1 MPVARSV
8 VRWQQEVAIM
18 DGPHDGSATGISRKE
33 FIQLSAAATAALTLD
48 WRVID
53 ALAGEVASATEG
65 PVVVIGGGLGGLAA
79 AAFLARRGTPV
90 TLVEQH
96 IKPGGYATT
105 FDRADGRYTFDVS
118 LHSTA
123 SAEGGL
129 RALLEAT
136 GIAGEIETVE
146 LPELVRII
154 TPDHDFTW
162 PNRDPAAVAAQLK
175 GAFPESAEGI
185 DGFFDGLLGLLEE
198 AMEPF
203 DQNSWWQR
211 MWFPLT
217 HRKMWGIR
225 NKTLADVLDEHVSD
239 PKVRTVLS
247 AFWGY
252 YGLPPSK
259 LSAFYYCIA
268 TASYLRF
275 GGHYIK
281 RRSQDL
287 SDALARAIEAGG
299 GRVLLGTRA
308 TAIETRDGAVSGV
321 RLGDGSVLPAAALIS
336 NASVPR
342 TMEMLEGMGEPGE
355 SLREYRERLAS
366 YRPSLSTF
374 LVWLGLNGDVRNAVD
389 GYEIFVQGGY
399 DVERAY
405 QASLAADPVE
415 SDLGVTVY
423 DYAYPGYSRPG
434 TSTVA
439 LIMLSGYEPWR
450 RFEADYFAGRKDE
463 YNREKERIAR
473 ILIERAEQRVIPGLG
488 AMIEVME
495 AATPL
500 TNVRYTRNPQGA
512 IYGYEQSLA
521 NAYMN
526 RLPNTTPIGG
536 LYLASAWSN
545 PGGGYHPCLMSGV
558 QAAQALIKSW
568 EASE

>member
-1 MPVARSV
+1 MNA
-8 VRWQQEVAIM
+8 
-18 DGPHDGSATGISRKE
+18 PHDGSARAITRKD
-33 FIQLSAAATAALTLD
+33 FIQLTAAATAALTLD
-48 WRVID
+48 WRALD
-53 ALAGEVASATEG
+53 ALAAEVSSGEEG

-105 FDRADGRYTFDVS
+105 FDRADGKFTFDVS

-129 RALLEAT
+129 RALFEAT
-136 GIAGEIETVE
+136 GVAGEVETVE

-162 PNRDPAAVAAQLK
+162 PNRDPEAVASQLK
-175 GAFPESAEGI
+175 EAFPESAEGI
-185 DGFFDGLLGLLEE
+185 DGFFGGMMGLLEE

-203 DQNSWWQR
+203 DQDSWWQR
-211 MWFPLT
+211 LWFPLT

-239 PKVRTVLS
+239 PGVRSVLS

-259 LSAFYYCIA
+259 LSGFYYGIA
-268 TASYLRF
+268 TASYLRY

-287 SDALARAIEAGG
+287 SDALARSIESAGG
-299 GRVLLGTRA
+299 TVMLGARVTGIT
-308 TAIETRDGAVSGV
+308 TRDGAVSGV
-321 RLGDGSVLPAAALIS
+321 KLADGRVLEAGGVIS
-336 NASVPR
+336 NASVPK
-342 TMEMLEGMGEPGE
+342 TLEMLEGLDE
-355 SLREYRERLAS
+355 SDAAILDYKERLAS
-366 YRPSLSTF
+366 CRPSLSTF
-374 LVWLGLNGDVRNAVD
+374 LVWLGLNGDVREVVE
-389 GYEIFVQGGY
+389 GYEIFVQGGH

-405 QASLAADPVE
+405 EATLAADPRE

-423 DYAYPGYSRPG
+423 DHAFPGYSAPG
-434 TSTVA
+434 TSTVS

-450 RFEADYFAGRKDE
+450 RFEADYFAGRKDD

-473 ILIERAEQRVIPGLG
+473 ILIERAEDLVIPGLSS
-488 AMIEVME
+488 MIEVME

-500 TNVRYTRNPQGA
+500 TNVRYTGNPEGA

-521 NAYMN
+521 NAFMN
-526 RLPNTTPIGG
+526 RLPNTTPVGG
-536 LYLASAWSN
+536 LYVASAWSN
-545 PGGGYHPCLMSGV
+545 PGGGYQPCLMSGV
-558 QAAQALIKSW
+558 QAAQALVGS
-568 EASE
+568 

>member
-1 MPVARSV
+1 
-8 VRWQQEVAIM
+8 M
-18 DGPHDGSATGISRKE
+18 DGPHDGSTAGISRKE
-33 FIQLSAAATAALTLD
+33 FIQLTAAATAALTLD
-48 WRVID
+48 WRALD
-53 ALAGEVASATEG
+53 ALAAEVSSGEEG

-105 FDRADGRYTFDVS
+105 FDRADGKFTFDVS
-118 LHSTA
+118 LHSTS

-129 RALLEAT
+129 RALFEAT
-136 GIAGEIETVE
+136 GISGEVETVE

-154 TPDHDFTW
+154 TPDHDFKW
-162 PNRDPAAVAAQLK
+162 PNRDPEAVTTQLK
-175 GAFPESAEGI
+175 EAFPTAAEGI
-185 DGFFDGLLGLLEE
+185 DGFFAGMMGLLDE

-211 MWFPLT
+211 LWFPLT

-239 PKVRTVLS
+239 PKVRSVLS

-259 LSAFYYCIA
+259 LSGFYYCIA

-299 GRVLLGTRA
+299 GTVMLGARA
-308 TAIETRDGAVSGV
+308 TGIDTRDGVVSGV
-321 RLGDGSVLPAAALIS
+321 RLADGRVLEAAGVIS
-336 NASVPR
+336 NASVPK
-342 TMEMLEGMGEPGE
+342 TMEMLEGLDRPDE
-355 SLREYRERLAS
+355 SLIEYRERLES

-374 LVWLGLNGDVRNAVD
+374 LVWLGLNQDIRDAVD
-389 GYEIFVQGGY
+389 GYEIFVQGGH

-405 QASLAADPVE
+405 QATLAAEPRE
-415 SDLGVTVY
+415 SDLGVTIY
-423 DYAYPGYSRPG
+423 DHAYPGYSAPG
-434 TSTVA
+434 TSTVS

-450 RFEADYFAGRKDE
+450 RFESDYFAGRKDE

-473 ILIERAEQRVIPGLG
+473 ILIERAEELVIPGLNS
-488 AMIEVME
+488 MIEVME

-500 TNVRYTRNPQGA
+500 TNVRYTRNPEGA

-526 RLPNTTPIGG
+526 RLPNTTPVGG

-545 PGGGYHPCLMSGV
+545 PGGGYQPCLMSGV
-558 QAAQALIKSW
+558 QAAQALVQSW
-568 EASE
+568 GAGG

>member
-1 MPVARSV
+1 
-8 VRWQQEVAIM
+8 M
-18 DGPHDGSATGISRKE
+18 DGANNDSATVISRKE
-33 FIQLSAAATAALTLD
+33 FIQLTAAASAALALNPKALDALTAD
-48 WRVID
+48 
-53 ALAGEVASATEG
+53 VASNEEG

-79 AAFLARRGTPV
+79 AALLARRGTPV

-105 FDRADGRYTFDVS
+105 FDRADGRFIFDVS

-129 RALLEAT
+129 RALFEAT
-136 GIAGEIETVE
+136 GVAGEVETVE

-162 PNRDPAAVAAQLK
+162 PNRDPEAVATQLK
-175 GAFPESAEGI
+175 QAFPESAEGI
-185 DGFFDGLLGLLEE
+185 DGFFDEILGLLEE

-203 DQNSWWQR
+203 DRDSWWQR
-211 MWFPLT
+211 LWFPLT

-239 PKVRTVLS
+239 PKARSVLS

-259 LSAFYYCIA
+259 LSGFYYCIA
-268 TASYLRF
+268 TASYLRY

-287 SDALARAIEAGG
+287 SDALARSIEAAGG
-299 GRVLLGTRA
+299 TVMLGSRA
-308 TAIETRDGAVSGV
+308 TGIGTRDGAVSTV
-321 RLGDGSVLPAAALIS
+321 RLADGRVLETAAVIS
-336 NASVPR
+336 NASVPK
-342 TMEMLEGMGEPGE
+342 TMEMLEGIDQPDE
-355 SLREYRERLAS
+355 SLLEYRERLES
-366 YRPSLSTF
+366 CRPSLSTF
-374 LVWLGLNGDVRNAVD
+374 LVWLGLNQDIRDTVN
-389 GYEIFVQGGY
+389 GYEIFLQGGH

-405 QASLAADPVE
+405 QATLAADPRE

-423 DYAYPGYSRPG
+423 DHAFPGYSAAG

-439 LIMLSGYEPWR
+439 LIMLSGFEPWR
-450 RFEADYFAGRKDE
+450 RFEADYFAGRKDD

-473 ILIERAEQRVIPGLG
+473 ILIERAEELVIPGLSS
-488 AMIEVME
+488 MIEVME

-500 TNVRYTRNPQGA
+500 TNVRYTGNPEGA

-526 RLPNTTPIGG
+526 RLPNTTPVGG

-545 PGGGYHPCLMSGV
+545 PGGGYQPCLMSGV
-558 QAAQALIKSW
+558 QAAEALARSW
-568 EASE
+568 GATE